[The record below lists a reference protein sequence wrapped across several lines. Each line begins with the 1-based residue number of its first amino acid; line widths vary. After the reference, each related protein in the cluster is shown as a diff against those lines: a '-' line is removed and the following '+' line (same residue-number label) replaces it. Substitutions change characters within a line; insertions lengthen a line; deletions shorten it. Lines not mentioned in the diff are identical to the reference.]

1 MRHTSI
7 TPELSRIA
15 KKLAL
20 WRRNCSYYAV
30 EVAQGYARN
39 YLAAE
44 PSARAIH
51 TTPAEPLPG
60 SHLQP

>member
-1 MRHTSI
+1 MI
-7 TPELSRIA
+7 EVIL
-15 KKLAL
+15 KK
-20 WRRNCSYYAV
+20 
-30 EVAQGYARN
+30 EVRKLGDRGDVVRVAPGYARN